1 MSPSCEKNAAA
12 QHVLWKHHSETTFF
26 NVLYPLLHPF
36 LGTLL
41 IPQLIVMFR
50 LIPYLMVLSLN
61 IALTYTWYIYFT
73 TITTKKYQLRNHS
86 AA

>member
-1 MSPSCEKNAAA
+1 ME
-12 QHVLWKHHSETTFF
+12 HSGTPFF
-26 NVLYPLLHPF
+26 NVLHPFLHPF
-36 LGTLL
+36 LGVLLCLHNNTLL

-73 TITTKKYQLRNHS
+73 TITTKKYELRNHS